1 MLVLKRKDGESI
13 LIGDNIEIVVSK
25 VINGCVTL
33 SIDAPDNVKII
44 RKELLAEIKEENIES
59 TKNLDFIFEREE

>member
-33 SIDAPDNVKII
+33 SISAPDNVKII
-44 RKELLAEIKEENIES
+44 RKELLAEVKEENMES
-59 TKNLDFIFEREE
+59 IKNLNFIFGGEE